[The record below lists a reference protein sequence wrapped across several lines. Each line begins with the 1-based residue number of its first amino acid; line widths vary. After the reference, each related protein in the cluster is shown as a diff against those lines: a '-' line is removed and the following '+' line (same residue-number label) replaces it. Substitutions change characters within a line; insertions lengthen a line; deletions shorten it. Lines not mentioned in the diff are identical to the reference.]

1 MAENVTL
8 KSEIETESSKSKI
21 ALKRKEME
29 LQGLQSQL
37 EQKVILYTY
46 LFFLMVLNT
55 TFNNISVIS

>member
-1 MAENVTL
+1 MAENETL